1 MIIDIEEITN
11 ILTSK
16 KIKIIGCIHVGSQSY
31 IEDDIYKRLGIE
43 TANIVWIDAHPQ
55 ISQIS
60 QIPQKSITLDT
71 LFERNNIDA
80 SKYNFWRLDIKATEL
95 LALEGA
101 MKSIKHV
108 KALYIGVNSA
118 IITELD
124 ALLAPYNFK
133 RYLTKITIDKWGEAL
148 YILDILDYSIF

>member
-60 QIPQKSITLDT
+60 HKSITLDT

-80 SKYNFWRLDIKATEL
+80 SKYNFWRLDIKATKL

-118 IITELD
+118 VITELD

>member
-60 QIPQKSITLDT
+60 QISHKSITLDT

-80 SKYNFWRLDIKATEL
+80 SKYNFWRLDIKATKL

-118 IITELD
+118 VITELD

>member
-43 TANIVWIDAHPQ
+43 TANIEWIDAPTQ
-55 ISQIS
+55 ISKIS
-60 QIPQKSITLDT
+60 QKSITLDT

>member
-11 ILTSK
+11 ILSSK
-16 KIKIIGCIHVGSQSY
+16 KIKITGCIHVGLQSF
-31 IEDDIYKRLGIE
+31 IEDDIYNRRLGIE
-43 TANIVWIDAHPQ
+43 TANIAWIDASPQ

-60 QIPQKSITLDT
+60 HKSITLDT

-80 SKYNFWRLDIKATEL
+80 SKYNFWRLDIKAIEL

-101 MKSIKHV
+101 IKSIKHLQ
-108 KALYIGVNSA
+108 ALYVAVNSA
-118 IITELD
+118 VITELD
-124 ALLAPYNFK
+124 ALLTPYNFK

-148 YILDILDYSIF
+148 YILDT

>member
-43 TANIVWIDAHPQ
+43 TANIEWIDASSE
-55 ISQIS
+55 ISH
-60 QIPQKSITLDT
+60 KSITLDT

-148 YILDILDYSIF
+148 YILDT

>member
-31 IEDDIYKRLGIE
+31 IEDDIYNRLGIE

-60 QIPQKSITLDT
+60 QKSITLDT

-80 SKYNFWRLDIKATEL
+80 SKYNFCRLDIKATEL
-95 LALEGA
+95 LALEGT

-108 KALYIGVNSA
+108 KALYLDVNSA
-118 IITELD
+118 IITQLD
-124 ALLAPYNFK
+124 ALLVPYNFK
-133 RYLTKITIDKWGEAL
+133 RYLTKMTIDKWGEAL

>member
-11 ILTSK
+11 ILSSK
-16 KIKIIGCIHVGSQSY
+16 KIKITGCIHVGLQSF
-31 IEDDIYKRLGIE
+31 IEDDIYNRQLGIE
-43 TANIVWIDAHPQ
+43 TANIVWIDASPQ

-60 QIPQKSITLDT
+60 HKSITLDT

-80 SKYNFWRLDIKATEL
+80 SKYNFWKLDIKATEL

-101 MKSIKHV
+101 IKSIKHLQ
-108 KALYIGVNSA
+108 ALYVAVNSA
-118 IITELD
+118 VITQLD
-124 ALLAPYNFK
+124 DLLTPYNFK

-148 YILDILDYSIF
+148 YILDT

>member
-43 TANIVWIDAHPQ
+43 TANIVWIDAPTQ
-55 ISQIS
+55 ISKISQIS
-60 QIPQKSITLDT
+60 HKSITLDT

-80 SKYNFWRLDIKATEL
+80 SKYNFWRLDIKTTEL

>member
-11 ILTSK
+11 ILSSK
-16 KIKIIGCIHVGSQSY
+16 KIKITGCIHVGLQSF
-31 IEDDIYKRLGIE
+31 IEDDIYNRQLGIE
-43 TANIVWIDAHPQ
+43 TANIVWIDASPQ

-60 QIPQKSITLDT
+60 HKSITLDT

-80 SKYNFWRLDIKATEL
+80 SKYNFWRLDIKAIEL

-101 MKSIKHV
+101 IKSIKHLQ
-108 KALYIGVNSA
+108 ALYVAVNSA
-118 IITELD
+118 VITQLD
-124 ALLAPYNFK
+124 DLLTPYNFK

-148 YILDILDYSIF
+148 YILDT

>member
-11 ILTSK
+11 ILSSK
-16 KIKIIGCIHVGSQSY
+16 KIKITGCIHVGLQSF
-31 IEDDIYKRLGIE
+31 IEDDIYNRRLGIE
-43 TANIVWIDAHPQ
+43 TANIVWIDASPQ

-60 QIPQKSITLDT
+60 HKSITLDT

-80 SKYNFWRLDIKATEL
+80 SKYNFWKLDIKATEL

-101 MKSIKHV
+101 MKSIKHLQ
-108 KALYIGVNSA
+108 ALYVAVNSA
-118 IITELD
+118 VITQLD
-124 ALLAPYNFK
+124 DLLTPYNFK

-148 YILDILDYSIF
+148 YILDT

>member
-43 TANIVWIDAHPQ
+43 TANIAWIDAPTQ
-55 ISQIS
+55 IS
-60 QIPQKSITLDT
+60 QKSITLDT

-118 IITELD
+118 VITELD

>member
-1 MIIDIEEITN
+1 MIIDIDEITN

-43 TANIVWIDAHPQ
+43 TANIAWIDAPTQ

-60 QIPQKSITLDT
+60 QKSITLDT

-118 IITELD
+118 VITELD

-148 YILDILDYSIF
+148 YILDT

>member
-11 ILTSK
+11 ILSSK
-16 KIKIIGCIHVGSQSY
+16 KIKITGCIHIGLQSF

-55 ISQIS
+55 ISH
-60 QIPQKSITLDT
+60 KSIILDT

-80 SKYNFWRLDIKATEL
+80 SKYNFWKLDIKAIEL

-101 MKSIKHV
+101 IKSIKHLQ
-108 KALYIGVNSA
+108 ALYVAVNSA
-118 IITELD
+118 VITELD
-124 ALLAPYNFK
+124 ALLTPYNFK

-148 YILDILDYSIF
+148 YILDT

>member
-55 ISQIS
+55 IPQIS
-60 QIPQKSITLDT
+60 QKSITLDT

-118 IITELD
+118 VITELD

>member
-43 TANIVWIDAHPQ
+43 TANIVWIDAPT
-55 ISQIS
+55 

>member
-1 MIIDIEEITN
+1 MIIDIDEITN

-60 QIPQKSITLDT
+60 QKSITLDT
-71 LFERNNIDA
+71 LFERNNIDT

-95 LALEGA
+95 LALEGT
-101 MKSIKHV
+101 MKYIKHV
-108 KALYIGVNSA
+108 KALYVGVNSA
-118 IITELD
+118 VITELD

-148 YILDILDYSIF
+148 YILDT

>member
-55 ISQIS
+55 IPQIS
-60 QIPQKSITLDT
+60 QISQKSITLDT
-71 LFERNNIDA
+71 FFERNNIDA

-95 LALEGA
+95 LALEGT
-101 MKSIKHV
+101 MKYIKHV

-118 IITELD
+118 VITELD

-148 YILDILDYSIF
+148 YILDT